1 LLKAAQM
8 SPLYPHFIRDAAI
21 LRCLHDR
28 KRFDE
33 TQELLARMGLSPL
46 GEEHHG

>member
-8 SPLYPHFIRDAAI
+8 NPLYPRIVRDAAI

-28 KRFDE
+28 KRFDRRRRCS
-33 TQELLARMGLSPL
+33 AAWA
-46 GEEHHG
+46 